1 MKNYKIIG
9 LTGQSGAGK
18 STVAKLFESKNAF
31 IINADILVNEL
42 YEPHSPCLKMLS
54 AVFGKEIINSDKTL
68 NRKKLA
74 EKAFAT
80 KENTQLINSLVHPY
94 VIMLFLKK
102 LKSAVSGGSKI
113 IVFDAPQL
121 FESNADVF
129 CDYIVSVTADKDRR
143 IKRICGR
150 DGISEKQALRRINA
164 QLDEE
169 FFKNNSDYI
178 IENNDDF
185 KSLQSKFDEF
195 FNSL

>member
-1 MKNYKIIG
+1 MLKEKRYVFDLSKLKGRIIE
-9 LTGQSGAGK
+9 K
-18 STVAKLFESKNAF
+18 F
-31 IINADILVNEL
+31 D
-42 YEPHSPCLKMLS
+42 
-54 AVFGKEIINSDKTL
+54 

-102 LKSAVSGGSKI
+102 LKPAVSGGSKI

-143 IKRICGR
+143 IKRICRR